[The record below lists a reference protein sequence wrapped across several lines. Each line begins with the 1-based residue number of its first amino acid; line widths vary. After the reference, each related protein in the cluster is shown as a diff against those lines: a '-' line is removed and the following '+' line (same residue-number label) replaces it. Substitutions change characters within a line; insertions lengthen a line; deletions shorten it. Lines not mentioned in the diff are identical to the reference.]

1 MVSYLTRMPAGI
13 PGEVNRGWASTIE
26 PAAITPSGTAGAPTA
41 YGIPLVVD
49 QTAGNVGNVR
59 AVNSGDANTA
69 IYGLLARPFPTQS
82 PIWGSD
88 PIGQATP
95 PTQGSCD
102 VLREGYMTVLLS
114 GSTAAVKGN
123 PVYIWTAAATGTHIT
138 GGFEASNPGGSGITL
153 IGGIFMGPADASGNV
168 EISYGVGPSGV

>member
-1 MVSYLTRMPAGI
+1 MVSFLTRMPAGI
-13 PGEVNRGWASTIE
+13 PGEINRGWAAIVE
-26 PAAITPSGTAGAPTA
+26 PAAITPAGTVGAPTA

-59 AVNSGDANTA
+59 AVAAGDAA
-69 IYGLLARPFPTQS
+69 GVIYGLLARPFPTQS

-88 PIGQATP
+88 PIGQAVP

-102 VLREGYMTVLLS
+102 VLRMGYMTVLLS

-123 PVYIWTAAATGTHIT
+123 QVYIWTAAASGSHIT
-138 GGFEASNPGGSGITL
+138 GGFESSNPGGSGILLT
-153 IGGIFMGPADASGNV
+153 GGLFMGPADANGNV
-168 EISYGVGPSGV
+168 EICFNV